1 MKRSVDRVSPASQL
15 TESHGRTD
23 GQTEITDPTVMNLEP
38 TLRAGARREISM
50 TDGQAAGSDP
60 VLVLREAL
68 DKATEGPW
76 EVNALGG
83 LTSVDRIS
91 EDDDDLGDEIGH
103 GYETCDAD
111 FIAAARNLL
120 PVLLDEVEALRKV
133 VQDVRALH
141 VPWYEVNGVRYEMRA
156 YSNEAPEGHVCVKP
170 GESPYGDECN
180 AEEEAHYVLA
190 CAECRCVVE
199 DGEVA
204 GYWLW
209 PCDTARLLAVLDKE
223 EEK

>member
-1 MKRSVDRVSPASQL
+1 M
-15 TESHGRTD
+15 
-23 GQTEITDPTVMNLEP
+23 TDPVT
-38 TLRAGARREISM
+38 
-50 TDGQAAGSDP
+50 
-60 VLVLREAL
+60 VLREAL

-76 EVNALGG
+76 EIQREGCECGG
-83 LTSVDRIS
+83 EYPCGHASYPYAIRVPEAAPWVTEQIDPVPEYVYSRSEIS
-91 EDDDDLGDEIGH
+91 EF
-103 GYETCDAD
+103 TDAD
-111 FIAAARNLL
+111 VDLIVAARNLL

-133 VQDVRALH
+133 VADVRALH
-141 VPWYEVNGVRYEMRA
+141 VPWYEVNGVRYEMRV

-190 CAECRCVVE
+190 CAECRCVIE
-199 DGEVA
+199 DEVA

-223 EEK
+223 DRGE